1 MKRLILLLASGAF
14 IASIAS
20 IASAAA
26 AEHELKLIPSNT
38 HTGSFDARL
47 KPVLRIAPGDT
58 VKVEAVAA
66 FGMDRLLAAGASE
79 AEIPDSLKAMDKYMK
94 EKGLY
99 GGTLTGPIYVEGAQT
114 GDMLEV
120 QILPGFE
127 FLHPFG
133 WSGFR
138 GRGTLPDDFP
148 YARYKLYRIDVAAGT
163 IQFSPNIAIK
173 ASPFWGT
180 IGVAPPVES
189 RNIPN
194 GVPGSHAGNL
204 DFKELVPGSSLYIPV
219 HVPGA
224 LLSIGDGHTVQGDG
238 EINGGALETSLRGS
252 VRVLLHKDKFIKWP
266 RAETPTHFI
275 TMGLNTDLNEA
286 ARMAAREMIDF
297 LVTEKGL
304 ARDDAYML
312 CSQAVDLRVTQVVDG
327 VKGIHAM
334 IAKSI
339 FK

>member
-1 MKRLILLLASGAF
+1 MKPAAMLALSGALVMSAT
-14 IASIAS
+14 IAT
-20 IASAAA
+20 A

-38 HTGSFDARL
+38 HTGSFDGRN
-47 KPVLRIAPGDT
+47 KPVLRIASGDT
-58 VKVEAVAA
+58 VTVEALVP

-79 AEIPDSLKAMDKYMK
+79 AEIPESLKAMDKYMK

-99 GGTLTGPIYVEGAQT
+99 GGTLTGPIFVEGAQT

-133 WSGFR
+133 WTGFR

-148 YARYKLYRIDVAAGT
+148 YTRYKLYRIDVASGT
-163 IQFSPNIAIK
+163 IQFSPRITIK
-173 ASPFWGT
+173 TSPFWGT
-180 IGVAPPVES
+180 IGVAPSVES
-189 RNIPN
+189 RAIPN

-204 DFKELVPGSSLYIPV
+204 DFKELVAGTSLYIPV

-224 LLSIGDGHTVQGDG
+224 LLSIGDGHAVQGDG
-238 EINGGALETSLRGS
+238 EINGGALETSLRGK
-252 VRVLLHKDKFIKWP
+252 VRVVLHKGKFIKWP

-275 TMGLNTDLNEA
+275 TMGLNPDLDEA
-286 ARMAAREMIDF
+286 ARMAVREMIDY
-297 LVTEKGL
+297 LVAEKGL
-304 ARDDAYML
+304 TRDDAYNL
-312 CSQAVDLRVTQVVDG
+312 CSQAVDLRVTQLVDG
-327 VKGIHAM
+327 TKGIHAM

-339 FK
+339 FRE